1 MRKIGVI
8 TSGGD
13 APGMNAALRA
23 VVRNGIY
30 RGIGIYAFQHG
41 FQGLINKKYSPMQR
55 GSVADIIQ
63 RGGTILQTARSEEF
77 MTKEGR
83 AKAGENLRDLGISGL
98 IIIGGDGSFRGG
110 ELLQK
115 EQGIEVVGVPAT
127 IDNDIGGTD
136 FCIGFDTAVNTVI
149 DAVNKIRDTATS
161 HERIFVVEIMG
172 RERGFLALYA
182 GLAAG
187 AESTLIPERPTSLKE
202 ICDKLE
208 HGFKRGKKHSIIMVA
223 EGVGGDFYTNRD
235 VKKSPAFA
243 LSEAI
248 SDTLGHETRV
258 IVLGHLQRGG
268 APSARDRILASRMG
282 ASAVDQLCQGNSG
295 VMVGMIHEKMV
306 TTPLREA
313 LDREPEINEE
323 ILQLSH
329 ILSL

>member
-1 MRKIGVI
+1 MKKIGVM

-23 VVRNGIY
+23 IVRNGIY
-30 RGIGIYAFQHG
+30 RGIEVYAFQHG
-41 FQGLINKKYSPMQR
+41 FQGLINRKFSRMQR

-63 RGGTILQTARSEEF
+63 RGGTILQTARCEEF
-77 MTKEGR
+77 KTEEGR
-83 AKAGENLRDLGISGL
+83 AKAGKNLRDLGISGL

-187 AESTLIPERPTSLKE
+187 AESILIPERPTSLKD
-202 ICDKLE
+202 ICEKLE

-235 VKKSPAFA
+235 LRNTPAFA

-248 SDTLGHETRV
+248 RDTMGHETRV

-282 ASAVDQLCQGNSG
+282 AFAVDLLCEGKSG
-295 VMVGMIHEKMV
+295 VMTGMVHEKMV
-306 TTPLREA
+306 ATPIKKA
-313 LDREPEINEE
+313 LEQEPEINEE

>member
-1 MRKIGVI
+1 MLKIGAL

-23 VVRNGIY
+23 IVRNGIF
-30 RGIGIYAFQHG
+30 RGVEIFAVQHG
-41 FQGLINKKYSPMQR
+41 FQGLINNQFTPMQR

-63 RGGTILQTARSEEF
+63 RGGTVLQTARCEEF
-77 MTKEGR
+77 RTPEGR
-83 AKAGENLRDLGISGL
+83 ARAAKNLRENNISSL

-110 ELLQK
+110 EILQK
-115 EQGIEVVGVPAT
+115 EQGIKVIGIPAT

-187 AESTLIPERPTSLKE
+187 AESILIPERPTSLE
-202 ICDKLE
+202 DICNKLD
-208 HGFKRGKKHSIIMVA
+208 HGFQRGKKHSIIMVA
-223 EGVGGDFYTNRD
+223 EGVGGDFYPNRALH
-235 VKKSPAFA
+235 KTPAYA
-243 LSEAI
+243 LGEAI
-248 SDTLGHETRV
+248 SDKMGLETRV

-282 ASAVDQLCQGNSG
+282 AFAVDLLCEDKSG
-295 VMVGMIHEKMV
+295 LITGMVREEMKATSIG
-306 TTPLREA
+306 EA
-313 LDREPEINEE
+313 LSLEPEINDE